1 MSVSVQ
7 TWKESR
13 ISSSFVLSLPVFGQR
28 LEGSNKTSSRV
39 PPPVALR
46 GEWVVRHC
54 ALVAVLLLCE
64 GWSVSIQKKF
74 SSFYDMLLTAQQ
86 HNKGDDKTT
95 PKRRYQTDVARHTK
109 QCTQFS
115 NTMSALKVCKFEG
128 RGHALSTKA
137 PKISYH
143 FFNPRGMIFRL
154 CLMGE
159 FFRMTTMLMP
169 FWSPSPF
176 WMPIDIVI
184 TGGQGQKSPRGGC
197 GFLSWG
203 EV

>member
-1 MSVSVQ
+1 MWSIRYLRMFIRRRKLWASHAISHYFFSIQFIDTKRRYDKISVSVQ
-7 TWKESR
+7 TRKESR

-28 LEGSNKTSSRV
+28 LEGSNKTSRV

-95 PKRRYQTDVARHTK
+95 PKRQYQTDVARHTK

-115 NTMSALKVCKFEG
+115 NTMSALMVCKFEG

-137 PKISYH
+137 VTAFVLSTQNFIPLFQPKRND
-143 FFNPRGMIFRL
+143 F
-154 CLMGE
+154 
-159 FFRMTTMLMP
+159 
-169 FWSPSPF
+169 
-176 WMPIDIVI
+176 
-184 TGGQGQKSPRGGC
+184 
-197 GFLSWG
+197 
-203 EV
+203 